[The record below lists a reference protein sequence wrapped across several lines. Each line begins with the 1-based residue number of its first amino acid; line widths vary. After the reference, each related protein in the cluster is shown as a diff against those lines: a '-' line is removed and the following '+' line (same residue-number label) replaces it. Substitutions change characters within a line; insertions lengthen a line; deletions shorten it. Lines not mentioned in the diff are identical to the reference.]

1 MVPDT
6 GLQKRLIETLLVL
19 AIMVIQAERL
29 TKFYGSSRGIQ
40 DISLSVSEGEVF
52 GFLGPNGSGKTTTI
66 RILLDFIRASSGQV
80 RIFGMDAHVDSV
92 RIRSR
97 TGYLP
102 GEYGMYER
110 MVASDYLDLLGSLR
124 GGRKPAARDS
134 LIELFGLDVSRQIK
148 SFSHGT
154 RQKLALVQAFM
165 HDPELVILD
174 EPTSGLDP
182 LIQQR
187 FYELILEMKK
197 RGKTVFFSS
206 HVLSEVERVSDRVA
220 ILRQGRLIALHEIAD
235 LKKHRLK
242 TMEITFAQDLDASHF
257 QVEGVRKVEKDAHTI
272 RLWVDAN
279 IDGVLRKISQYPID
293 NISCRDARL
302 EDIFLEYYTE

>member
-1 MVPDT
+1 MAPSVGP
-6 GLQKRLIETLLVL
+6 QKRLIETLLVL
-19 AIMVIQAERL
+19 AIMIIQAEKL
-29 TKFYGSSRGIQ
+29 TKFYGPSRGIQ
-40 DISLSVSEGEVF
+40 DINLSVHEGEIF

-66 RILLDFIRASSGQV
+66 RLLLDFIRASSGRA
-80 RIFGMDAHVDSV
+80 RIFGMDAHADSA

-102 GEYGMYER
+102 GEYGMYEK
-110 MVASDYLDLLGSLR
+110 MTASDYLDFLGSLR
-124 GGRKPAARDS
+124 SRRKPAARDR
-134 LIELFGLDVSRQIK
+134 LIERFGLDVSRRIR
-148 SFSHGT
+148 SLSHGT

-182 LIQQR
+182 LMQQR

-197 RGKTVFFSS
+197 RGKTVFLSS
-206 HVLSEVERVSDRVA
+206 HVLSEVERVCDRVA
-220 ILRQGRLIALHEIAD
+220 ILKEGRLIALHEIAD
-235 LKKHRLK
+235 LKKYRLK
-242 TMEITFAQDLDASHF
+242 TMEITFEQDLDESLF
-257 QVEGVRKVEKDAHTI
+257 QLEGVRRVEKNAHTV

-279 IDGVLRKISQYPID
+279 LDGILRKIAQYPID

-302 EDIFLEYYTE
+302 EDVFLEYYAG